1 MESNMVRDRFPQLFA
16 GLALVSAS
24 LIISSFMWSGAIRNI
39 KRADDTLLVT
49 GSAKR
54 PIKADYMV
62 WRVSISSQQPTTQ
75 AAYAQLK
82 TWTDRVQ
89 AYLKAAN
96 VPDSAITINALET
109 SSVPEVLASGKETGK
124 TLAYKLNQR
133 LEIRSNEVDRYSKL
147 SRQITD
153 LINEGIPLTS
163 EPPEYLYNELSKLRI
178 EMIAEAT
185 KDAKARAE
193 AIARSTG
200 NRVGGVRGADT
211 GVFQIT
217 PRNSTAVSNG
227 GSYDTTS
234 IEKDITGVV
243 SVKFGID

>member
-1 MESNMVRDRFPQLFA
+1 MESNILRDRFPQLFA

-24 LIISSFMWSGAIRNI
+24 LIVSSFMWSGAIRNI
-39 KRADDTLLVT
+39 KRADDTMVVT

-62 WRVSISSQQPTTQ
+62 WRVTISSQQPTTQ

-89 AYLKAAN
+89 LYLKEAK
-96 VPDSAITINALET
+96 VPDTAITLSALET
-109 SSVPEVLASGKETGK
+109 APIPEISGGKETG
-124 TLAYKLNQR
+124 TNIAYKLTQR

-163 EPPEYLYNELSKLRI
+163 EPPEYLYNELGKLRI

-193 AIARSTG
+193 AIAGSTG
-200 NRVGGVRGADT
+200 NRVGAVRGADT

-243 SVKFGID
+243 SVKFGIE

>member
-1 MESNMVRDRFPQLFA
+1 METNVLRDRFPQLFA
-16 GLALVSAS
+16 GLALLSAS
-24 LIISSFMWSGAIRNI
+24 LIVSSFMWAGAIRNI
-39 KRADDTLLVT
+39 KRVDDTLVVI

-54 PIKADYMV
+54 PIRADYMV
-62 WRVSISSQQPTTQ
+62 WRVTISSQQPTTQ
-75 AAYAQLK
+75 AAYKELK
-82 TWTDRVQ
+82 TWTERVQ

-96 VPDSAITINALET
+96 VPETAITLNALET
-109 SSVPEVLASGKETGK
+109 TPVPEVVAGRETGK
-124 TLAYKLNQR
+124 NIAYKLTQR
-133 LEIRSNEVDRYSKL
+133 LEIRSSEVDRYSKL

-153 LINEGIPLTS
+153 LINEGITLTS
-163 EPPEYLYNELSKLRI
+163 EPPEYLYNELGKLRI

-193 AIARSTG
+193 AIAGSTG

-211 GVFQIT
+211 EAFQIT

-243 SVKFGID
+243 SVKFGIE

>member
-1 MESNMVRDRFPQLFA
+1 METTGLRDRFPQLFA
-16 GLALVSAS
+16 GLALLSAS
-24 LIISSFMWSGAIRNI
+24 LIVSSFMWSGAIRNI
-39 KRADDTLLVT
+39 KRADDTMVVT

-62 WRVSISSQQPTTQ
+62 WRVTISSQQPTTQ

-82 TWTDRVQ
+82 TWTERVQ
-89 AYLKAAN
+89 RYLQEAK
-96 VPDSAITINALET
+96 VPDTAITLSALET
-109 SSVPEVLASGKETGK
+109 APIAEVSAGKETGK
-124 TLAYKLNQR
+124 NIAYKLTQR

-163 EPPEYLYNELSKLRI
+163 EPPEYLYNELGKLRI

-193 AIARSTG
+193 AIAGSTG

-243 SVKFGID
+243 SVKFGIE